1 MKLFNKMDKKY
12 NIVDELTFRQL
23 KGSKYHHPEV
33 TDVIADP
40 TMMLEMVVDS
50 IGITEKGYDTVIDP
64 LVYSF
69 ILKYFKD
76 GIDMIDRKIEENGI
90 KARMIVDVNKENID
104 FINTIKFHEIKH
116 IDGIKGNFGIF
127 DNRAYMVFIFH
138 KESEQPDQTLWS
150 NSKALVDRQQ
160 DLFNKMWE
168 IAIPLS
174 ARTKELEYQSI
185 PDYQNALTNA
195 KEIKKQIDLLIQQ
208 SRAELLL
215 ISSSKLLNLIILTT
229 DFLIQTSVL
238 LKRGVR
244 IRILSDMIDEDIK
257 SKFNFINGLG
267 LGQQIQY
274 EFSSILDKFSE
285 LTIISDGK
293 SMLRCSIKPSNQMIG
308 HFTTEES
315 IIFVQEIVFEKYWNE
330 VMSLKIANSD

>member
-1 MKLFNKMDKKY
+1 M
-12 NIVDELTFRQL
+12 DELTFRQL
-23 KGSKYHHPEV
+23 KESKYRHPQI

-40 TMMLEMVVDS
+40 KMMLEMVVDS
-50 IGITEKGYDTVIDP
+50 ISITEKGYDTVIDP

-69 ILKYFKD
+69 ILKYFKE

-116 IDGIKGNFGIF
+116 IDEIKGNFGIF
-127 DNRAYMVFIFH
+127 DERAYMVFIFH

-160 DLFNKMWE
+160 DLFNKMWD

-174 ARTKELEYQSI
+174 TRTKELEYQSI
-185 PDYQNALTNA
+185 PDYQNSLTNA

-208 SRAELLL
+208 SRNELLL

-229 DFLIQTSVL
+229 DFLSQISVL

-244 IRILSDMIDEDIK
+244 IRILSNNVDRDIK

-267 LGQQIQY
+267 LDQQIEY
-274 EFSSILDKFSE
+274 EFSHLLNKYSE
-285 LTIISDGK
+285 FTVISDGK
-293 SMLRCSIKPSNQMIG
+293 SMLRCSIKPSNQMMG
-308 HFTTEES
+308 YFTTEES

-330 VMSLKIANSD
+330 VMSLKVATSD

>member
-1 MKLFNKMDKKY
+1 
-12 NIVDELTFRQL
+12 VDELTFRQL
-23 KGSKYHHPEV
+23 KESKYRHPQI

-40 TMMLEMVVDS
+40 KMMLEMVVDS
-50 IGITEKGYDTVIDP
+50 ISITEKGYDTVIDP

-69 ILKYFKD
+69 ILKYFKE

-116 IDGIKGNFGIF
+116 IDEIKGNFGIF
-127 DNRAYMVFIFH
+127 DERAYMVFIFH

-160 DLFNKMWE
+160 DLFNKMWD

-174 ARTKELEYQSI
+174 TRTKELEYQSI
-185 PDYQNALTNA
+185 PDYQNSLTNA

-208 SRAELLL
+208 SRKELLL

-229 DFLIQTSVL
+229 DFLSQISVL

-244 IRILSDMIDEDIK
+244 IRILSNNVDRDIK

-267 LGQQIQY
+267 LDQQIEY
-274 EFSSILDKFSE
+274 EFSHLLNKYSE
-285 LTIISDGK
+285 FTVISDGK
-293 SMLRCSIKPSNQMIG
+293 SMLRCSIKPSNQMMG
-308 HFTTEES
+308 YFTTEES

-330 VMSLKIANSD
+330 VMSLKVATSD

>member
-1 MKLFNKMDKKY
+1 M
-12 NIVDELTFRQL
+12 DELTFRQL
-23 KGSKYHHPEV
+23 KESKYRHPQI

-40 TMMLEMVVDS
+40 KMMLEMVVDS
-50 IGITEKGYDTVIDP
+50 ISITEKGYDTVIDP

-69 ILKYFKD
+69 ILKYFKE

-116 IDGIKGNFGIF
+116 IDEIKGNFGIF
-127 DNRAYMVFIFH
+127 DERAYMVFIFH

-160 DLFNKMWE
+160 DLFNKMWD

-174 ARTKELEYQSI
+174 TRTKELEYQSI
-185 PDYQNALTNA
+185 PDYQNSLTNA

-208 SRAELLL
+208 SRKELLL

-229 DFLIQTSVL
+229 DFLSQISVL

-244 IRILSDMIDEDIK
+244 IRILSNNVDRDIK

-267 LGQQIQY
+267 LDQQIEY
-274 EFSSILDKFSE
+274 EFSHLLNKYSE
-285 LTIISDGK
+285 FTVISDGK
-293 SMLRCSIKPSNQMIG
+293 SMLRCSIKPSNQMMG
-308 HFTTEES
+308 YFTTEES

-330 VMSLKIANSD
+330 VMSLKVATSD

>member
-1 MKLFNKMDKKY
+1 
-12 NIVDELTFRQL
+12 VDELTFRQL
-23 KGSKYHHPEV
+23 KESKYRHPQI

-40 TMMLEMVVDS
+40 KMMLEMVVDS
-50 IGITEKGYDTVIDP
+50 ISITEKGYDTVIDP

-69 ILKYFKD
+69 ILKYFKE

-116 IDGIKGNFGIF
+116 IDEIKGNFGIF
-127 DNRAYMVFIFH
+127 DERAYMVFIFH

-160 DLFNKMWE
+160 DLFNKMWD

-174 ARTKELEYQSI
+174 TRTKELEYQSI
-185 PDYQNALTNA
+185 PDYQNSLTNA

-208 SRAELLL
+208 SRNELLL

-229 DFLIQTSVL
+229 DFLSQISVL

-244 IRILSDMIDEDIK
+244 IRILSNNVDRDIK

-267 LGQQIQY
+267 LDQQIEY
-274 EFSSILDKFSE
+274 EFSHLLNKYSE
-285 LTIISDGK
+285 FTVISDGK
-293 SMLRCSIKPSNQMIG
+293 SMLRCSIKPSNQMMG
-308 HFTTEES
+308 YFTTEES

-330 VMSLKIANSD
+330 VMSLKVATSD